1 MRGKALLRI
10 PLRTLLP
17 SSTFGL
23 FNTENDNGKGRIVF
37 SDLVVVY
44 LFLGGAGAGALAVC
58 CIVDLALT
66 RPLRAGFGTRTSKMR
81 ASEVHVFGAS
91 AFECAGAGVSPRVS
105 RPSDKTGLHMVDLA
119 FLLGF
124 LMLVFAVVC
133 LVADLGRVDRVA
145 SLFFGSQFTVLT
157 VGAFSLAALL
167 ALAALLVLARFLYL
181 PGLSWGAVRFAE
193 GVAVVVSFVVMAYTG
208 VLLQGLVGVA
218 FWRTPLLPVL
228 FVLSSLSCGAAAMC
242 IVAPFS
248 GVEDDAQARIL
259 VRVAHF
265 DLVVILLEMAVAACL
280 LWWAH
285 GSAHAGVQASFA
297 ILTDPAYGVYS
308 LGGSVFSC
316 WWGGFVL
323 CGLLVPLLAEV
334 AVAFRLGSRRAL
346 SRAFGMR
353 NALAVAAAF
362 VMIGALCMRWAV
374 VQAGQHRDLELQ
386 PVQAIQVVPQ
396 SQAMQV
402 VDASRELFSKEAGE

>member
-1 MRGKALLRI
+1 M
-10 PLRTLLP
+10 
-17 SSTFGL
+17 
-23 FNTENDNGKGRIVF
+23 F

-58 CIVDLALT
+58 CIADLALT
-66 RPLRAGFGTRTSKMR
+66 RPLRADFGACASKTRASKMR
-81 ASEVHVFGAS
+81 VFGMSPLERTGAS
-91 AFECAGAGVSPRVS
+91 VGPRMS
-105 RPSDKTGLHMVDLA
+105 RPSDRTGLRMVDLA

-145 SLFFGSQFTVLT
+145 SLFFGSQLTVLT

-181 PGLSWGAVRFAE
+181 PGLPWGAVRFAE
-193 GVAVVVSFVVMAYTG
+193 GVAVVVSFAVMAYTG

-228 FVLSSLSCGAAAMC
+228 FVLSSLSCGAATMC

-248 GVEDDAQARIL
+248 GVEDDVQARIL
-259 VRVAHF
+259 ARVAHF
-265 DLVVILLEMAVAACL
+265 DLVVIVLEMAVAACL

-285 GSAHAGVQASFA
+285 GSAHAGVQESFA

-308 LGGSVFSC
+308 LGSSVFSC

-334 AVAFRLGSRRAL
+334 AVAFRFGSRRAP
-346 SRAFGMR
+346 SRAFGVR

-362 VMIGALCMRWAV
+362 VMVGALCMRWAV

-386 PVQAIQVVPQ
+386 PVQTIQVVPESQAMREADASSSGAFKAGFAPQ
-396 SQAMQV
+396 SQAPQSQAAQMA
-402 VDASRELFSKEAGE
+402 DAPRELFSKEAGE

>member
-1 MRGKALLRI
+1 M
-10 PLRTLLP
+10 
-17 SSTFGL
+17 
-23 FNTENDNGKGRIVF
+23 F

-58 CIVDLALT
+58 SIADLALT
-66 RPLRAGFGTRTSKMR
+66 RPSHAGFWVCASEMR
-81 ASEVHVFGAS
+81 ASRMRVFGVS
-91 AFECAGAGVSPRVS
+91 LLECAGASVGPRMS
-105 RPSDKTGLHMVDLA
+105 RPSDKTGLRMVDLA

-145 SLFFGSQFTVLT
+145 SLFFGSQPTVLT

-167 ALAALLVLARFLYL
+167 ALAVLLVLVRFLYL
-181 PGLSWGAVRFAE
+181 PGFPWGAARFVE
-193 GVAVVVSFVVMAYTG
+193 GVAVVVSFAVMAYTG

-248 GVEDDAQARIL
+248 GVEDDVQARIL

-265 DLVVILLEMAVAACL
+265 DLVVIVLEMAVAACL

-285 GSAHAGVQASFA
+285 GSVHAGVQESFA
-297 ILTDPAYGVYS
+297 ILTDPAYGVYP
-308 LGGSVFSC
+308 LGSSVFSC

-323 CGLLVPLLAEV
+323 CGLFVPLLAEA
-334 AVAFRLGSRRAL
+334 AVAFRFGSRRAPL
-346 SRAFGMR
+346 RAFGMR
-353 NALAVAAAF
+353 NALAIAAAF
-362 VMIGALCMRWAV
+362 VMVGALCMRWAV

-386 PVQAIQVVPQ
+386 PVQTIQVVPE
-396 SQAMQV
+396 SQAMQEA
-402 VDASRELFSKEAGE
+402 DALSPGTFKAGFAPQSQAAQSQAAQMAGAPRELFSKEVGE